1 MKVSKI
7 VFAGKEKVEIREE
20 EQDYRIKGN
29 EVRIETTISMVS
41 PGTELAALNGT
52 HSKSQIAE
60 PPAWLKYPSNP
71 GYLMCG
77 TIIEV
82 GDTVRNLKKGD
93 RVVGEGPGVWNSH
106 ASHLVMDSADWKI
119 VPIADNVSFE
129 EAVFTKM
136 GSIAMTGPRVL
147 HLNFGDT
154 VVVMGLGLVGQ
165 IASRLSLLAGAGRVI
180 GVDPLEK
187 RRALIS
193 SFSGMT
199 ALAPDDKLLSSACV
213 PGDRLSGFDH
223 IIEASGHPS
232 AFLKACEIGRI
243 RAKIAVLSSPH
254 KHFEIRLYD
263 HIHSKGLQ
271 VLGAHGFVLPFTPEV
286 NDNWTDARQRR
297 FFMQLMSEKRMD
309 VTPLITHKVSF
320 TQAPAMYKG
329 LLSNPGDYLAVLF
342 DWRK

>member
-1 MKVSKI
+1 MKISQV
-7 VFAGKEKVEIREE
+7 VFTAKGKVEIQEKNFEGRL
-20 EQDYRIKGN
+20 KPN
-29 EVRIETTISMVS
+29 EILIQTACSMVS
-41 PGTELAALNGT
+41 PGTELAALTGT
-52 HSKSQIAE
+52 HSKSSLAD
-60 PPAWLKYPSNP
+60 PPSWLKYPSNP

-77 TIIEV
+77 TV
-82 GDTVRNLKKGD
+82 ADAGADVKNLKKGD

-106 ASHLVMDSADWKI
+106 ASHLVMDGSDWKI
-119 VPIADNVSFE
+119 IPIADNVSFE
-129 EAVFTKM
+129 QAVFTKM

-165 IASRLSLLAGAGRVI
+165 ITSRLSLLAGAGRVI

-193 SFSGMT
+193 SIPGMT
-199 ALAPDDKLLSSACV
+199 AVVPDDKLLSSACV

-232 AFLKACEIGRI
+232 AFIKACEIGRI

-297 FFMQLMSEKRMD
+297 FFMQLLSEKRLD

-320 TQAPAMYKG
+320 TRAPAIYQG
-329 LLSNPGDYLAVLF
+329 LLSSPGHYLAVLF